1 MRIAAERLVLVGA
14 LVLAAVR
21 PAAADD
27 NIAKA
32 DALFAEG
39 VKLRDSDVE
48 LACAKFGES
57 LELNPQ
63 AIGTLLNVAVCDEK
77 QGRIATAVR
86 RFREAR
92 QRAAEDKLAEHLKLA
107 NEKIAALSP
116 DVPHVKIRFLA
127 PPPHA
132 EPTVIFDGRLITP
145 GTSDDVA
152 ADPGERVLV
161 VSAPGYVSFQKTILI
176 TKGARTTIDVPAL
189 AKAVSSSRRTVGK
202 LAVLSGGALTV
213 TGVTLGYFAS
223 RRYRRQFDSDECRY
237 VGGDPS
243 CSPDGHSA
251 IKSARTLGNVGT
263 VIGGVGLAAAITG
276 GILWYFAPARPTS
289 ERSVRIVPQVAPD
302 ASGVAVVGRF

>member
-1 MRIAAERLVLVGA
+1 MRIPAERLALVGA
-14 LVLAAVR
+14 LVLAAAR
-21 PAAADD
+21 PAAAED
-27 NIAKA
+27 NVAKA

-39 VKLRDSDVE
+39 IKLRDSNVE

-77 QGRIATAVR
+77 QGRLASAVR

-92 QRAAEDKLAEHLKLA
+92 ERAVEQKLAEHLKLA

-116 DVPHVKIRFLA
+116 EVPHLKIRFLA
-127 PPPHA
+127 PPLA
-132 EPTVIFDGRLITP
+132 QTTVIFDDRLIAP
-145 GTSDDVA
+145 GTYDDLPV
-152 ADPGERVLV
+152 DPGQRVLV
-161 VSAPGYVSFQKTILI
+161 VSAPGHVSFQQTILI

-189 AKAVSSSRRTVGK
+189 AKSVSSSRRSIGK
-202 LAVLSGGALTV
+202 LAVLSGGTLAL

-223 RRYRRQFDSDECRY
+223 RRYDRQFDTGECDNI
-237 VGGDPS
+237 GGTPS
-243 CSPDGHSA
+243 CSADGHSA
-251 IKSARTLGNVGT
+251 IKSARTLGTVGT
-263 VIGGVGLAAAITG
+263 VVGGVGLAAAITG

-289 ERSVRIVPQVAPD
+289 ERSVRIIPQVAPD